1 MSKSDDCDPSRIRQL
16 AVTTADVLAALE
28 ARDRGRREAVLRI
41 TPPFSGRMRARL
53 HVAGAE
59 GAYDGDADAEPVHV
73 EPRAFLPDEFP
84 RFPGTGAERWRCA
97 ARESLQERVELS
109 SSDGPLTVRVRYLG

>member
-1 MSKSDDCDPSRIRQL
+1 MAQSDGSDPAVVRQL
-16 AVTTADVLAALE
+16 AVTADDVLAALE

-59 GAYDGDADAEPVHV
+59 GADGYGGDADPVHV
-73 EPRAFLPDEFP
+73 EPRAFLPEGFP
-84 RFPGTGAERWRCA
+84 RFPGTGADGWRCA
-97 ARESLQERVELS
+97 ARESLQERIEIDG
-109 SSDGPLTVRVRYLG
+109 SDGPLTVRVRYLG